1 MRSGEVRGAA
11 WTEIDRDQGVW
22 TIPASRT
29 KANREHRVPLCR
41 RALEILDEARALARG
56 NPLVFPSVGGKP
68 IGSTAMSELLR
79 ALKIGAV
86 PHGFRSSFRDWAAE
100 ETDHP
105 REVAEAA
112 LAHTVR
118 NQIEAI
124 RSGTAFRSPYFS
136 SAWMC
141 PGQRWPTL
149 KCRCRQLIDLWEFP
163 RPGWWSPRWPVWVA
177 FVLRVLDP
185 NRAIQTGSDL
195 GHQ

>member
-1 MRSGEVRGAA
+1 MHGETRFPCTSTPLSDVRFPID
-11 WTEIDRDQGVW
+11 TERPLTALKNLHATGSSAEPQISKIVDDRPRRRNNAGDPQV
-22 TIPASRT
+22 PVFVSRASITR
-29 KANREHRVPLCR
+29 
-41 RALEILDEARALARG
+41 LAR
-56 NPLVFPSVGGKP
+56 
-68 IGSTAMSELLR
+68 IST
-79 ALKIGAV
+79 K
-86 PHGFRSSFRDWAAE
+86 
-100 ETDHP
+100 T
-105 REVAEAA
+105 
-112 LAHTVR
+112 
-118 NQIEAI
+118 EAI